1 MDKIIVLKN
10 GVEFPIEGENSKYYL
25 CGNTQFRKSNP
36 QIAEIK
42 EVKYEAEEAEDLPEE
57 KPKKKRTAKKK
68 AEDPVEEIE
77 EEQKGE

>member
-10 GVEFPIEGENSKYYL
+10 GVEFPIEGENGKYYF
-25 CGNTQFRKSNP
+25 CGDTQFRKSNP

-42 EVKYEAEEAEDLPEE
+42 EVKHESEEVEDQPEE
-57 KPKKKRTAKKK
+57 KPKKKRTTKKK